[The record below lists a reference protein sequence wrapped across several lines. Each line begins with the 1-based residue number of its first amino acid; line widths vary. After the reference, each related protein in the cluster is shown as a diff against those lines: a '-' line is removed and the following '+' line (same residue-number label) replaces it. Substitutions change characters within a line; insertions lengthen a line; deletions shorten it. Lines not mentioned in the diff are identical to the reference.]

1 MRNNKSG
8 KGSVLIQRF
17 LSSSWLPLE
26 LRGGKTLVSYKNS
39 GKTELWL
46 WSIKCAYLLLQM
58 TGFHWKWIRKGIVLS
73 AENLRDTVSLERSGI
88 RDPCILRLATRPVY
102 ASLQCIR
109 FDHRIVIL
117 SSSILTSNTS
127 LRSRNTG
134 VQSCHT
140 CSFMSPHV
148 TDPRSWVLLKKQDWL
163 WQEMGELDLEQ
174 APATSLRATN
184 TCCIRT
190 INH

>member
-1 MRNNKSG
+1 MIMIYQ
-8 KGSVLIQRF
+8 VC
-17 LSSSWLPLE
+17 LPA
-26 LRGGKTLVSYKNS
+26 TAND
-39 GKTELWL
+39 W
-46 WSIKCAYLLLQM
+46 
-58 TGFHWKWIRKGIVLS
+58 
-73 AENLRDTVSLERSGI
+73 VSLKMDSKRHSFISWESQRYRQPRAQWDSGFM
-88 RDPCILRLATRPVY
+88 PPQGLATRPVY

-109 FDHRIVIL
+109 FDHHIVIL
-117 SSSILTSNTS
+117 SSSILTSNTG

-134 VQSCHT
+134 VQSYHT

-184 TCCIRT
+184 TCCIWT